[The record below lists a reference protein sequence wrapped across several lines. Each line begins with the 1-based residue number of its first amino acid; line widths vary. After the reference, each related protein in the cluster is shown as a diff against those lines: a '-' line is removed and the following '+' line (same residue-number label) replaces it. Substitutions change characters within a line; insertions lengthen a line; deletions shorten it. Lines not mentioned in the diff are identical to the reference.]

1 MIMIMIII
9 LNSMIASNLHTH
21 TIQLTPKQNQVSAL
35 VSTLLPILT
44 QLLRYVV
51 AILQYVVR
59 DGICKPWGH
68 QPEPPTQGYSSR
80 PDKTTLLTQLL
91 TQLFILGVPQY
102 RRRKK
107 HPAQTIVQFH
117 LSGVCKLMFQ
127 RSEAKCRRSTW
138 SRTRAQAT
146 TRATAWC
153 EWWRKLRLLRPGW
166 SARPEQDWRCCGLV
180 RATSWRPVLRMVAIV
195 YIYTSTWTFQLLNT
209 GTDLFPL
216 PKWGQI
222 STSLEETRLCDWRQ
236 PVVREQKPG
245 AKVPWKDAFG
255 SSKVPCSEMHCY
267 HFFGR
272 RTEERPNLARRLWSS
287 KAALWIRKAYLR
299 EEAERMSSHKCRMM

>member
-1 MIMIMIII
+1 
-9 LNSMIASNLHTH
+9 
-21 TIQLTPKQNQVSAL
+21 
-35 VSTLLPILT
+35 
-44 QLLRYVV
+44 
-51 AILQYVVR
+51 
-59 DGICKPWGH
+59 
-68 QPEPPTQGYSSR
+68 
-80 PDKTTLLTQLL
+80 
-91 TQLFILGVPQY
+91 
-102 RRRKK
+102 
-107 HPAQTIVQFH
+107 
-117 LSGVCKLMFQ
+117 MFQ

-195 YIYTSTWTFQLLNT
+195 YIYILVYGPSNYWTLALI
-209 GTDLFPL
+209 
-216 PKWGQI
+216 I
-222 STSLEETRLCDWRQ
+222 STALEETRLCDWRQ

-255 SSKVPCSEMHCY
+255 SNKVPCSEMHFY

-272 RTEERPNLARRLWSS
+272 RTPKSCKTPVVQQSRLVNQEGIF
-287 KAALWIRKAYLR
+287 AGRGRKN
-299 EEAERMSSHKCRMM
+299 EQSQM